1 MESIHLESVEI
12 YSILSAIFWLVMGV
26 VIMRYGNR
34 IRMEKDQN
42 MGKVLSFWGLVMFVN
57 AALVVYIPDLLL
69 AWIISILTFVIS
81 LLIIVLYKHKQ
92 KKCK

>member
-1 MESIHLESVEI
+1 MDGIHLESMEI

-26 VIMRYGNR
+26 VIMRYGACF
-34 IRMEKDQN
+34 RMEKDQN
-42 MGKVLSFWGLVMFVN
+42 MGKAVSFWGLVMFVN

-69 AWIISILTFVIS
+69 AWIISILSCLIS
-81 LLIIVLYKHKQ
+81 SLIIVLYKHKQ

>member
-1 MESIHLESVEI
+1 MDSIHLESVEI

-26 VIMRYGNR
+26 VIMRYASR

-42 MGKVLSFWGLVMFVN
+42 MGKALSFWGLVMFVN

-81 LLIIVLYKHKQ
+81 ILVVFFIKHKQ

>member
-1 MESIHLESVEI
+1 MEGIHLESVEI

-34 IRMEKDQN
+34 IRVEKDQN
-42 MGKVLSFWGLVMFVN
+42 MGKAVSFWGLVMFVN

-81 LLIIVLYKHKQ
+81 ALVVFFIKHKQ

>member
-1 MESIHLESVEI
+1 MDSIHLESVEI

-42 MGKVLSFWGLVMFVN
+42 MGKALSFWGLVMFVN